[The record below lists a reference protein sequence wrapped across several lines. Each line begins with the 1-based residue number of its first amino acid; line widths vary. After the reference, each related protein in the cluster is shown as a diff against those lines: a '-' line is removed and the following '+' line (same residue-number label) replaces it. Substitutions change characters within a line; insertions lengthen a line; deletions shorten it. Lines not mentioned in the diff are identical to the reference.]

1 MRDINKLT
9 LNPPYYTKLVAA
21 YLNTRASIL
30 YRILD
35 AYDVIYKVPG
45 VEDFI
50 ILNDNI
56 IYYDKDIKEYVF
68 TEYGFEWIKSNY
80 KYN

>member
-21 YLNTRASIL
+21 CLDTRESIL

-56 IYYDKDIKEYVF
+56 IYYDKDSKEYIF
-68 TEYGFEWIKSNY
+68 TKCGFEWIKS

>member
-9 LNPPYYTKLVAA
+9 LQQPYYTKLVAR
-21 YLNTRASIL
+21 YLCTTESIL

-35 AYDVIYKVPG
+35 AYNVIYRIPC

-50 ILNDNI
+50 LLNDNI

-68 TEYGFEWIKSNY
+68 TEYGFEWIKS

>member
-9 LNPPYYTKLVAA
+9 LQPPYYTKLVAS
-21 YLNTRASIL
+21 YLCTTESIL
-30 YRILD
+30 YRLLD
-35 AYDVIYKVPG
+35 AYDVIYKVSC

-56 IYYDKDIKEYVF
+56 IYYDEDRAEYVL
-68 TEYGFEWIKSNY
+68 TEYGFEWIKS